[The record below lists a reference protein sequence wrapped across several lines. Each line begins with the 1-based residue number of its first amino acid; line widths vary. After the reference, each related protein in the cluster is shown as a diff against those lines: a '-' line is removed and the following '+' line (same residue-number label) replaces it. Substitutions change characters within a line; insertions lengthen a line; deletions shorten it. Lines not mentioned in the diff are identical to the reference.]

1 MEYMN
6 QNRLKKLIIKTV
18 SKHTRTDVNE
28 SEPGTG
34 IDDSIGV
41 DAAALYRILVDID
54 AQLELGS
61 SDGDWSFDGS
71 IQGLVDYYD
80 RVLKNRD

>member
-1 MEYMN
+1 MAE
-6 QNRLKKLIIKTV
+6 L
-18 SKHTRTDVNE
+18 
-28 SEPGTG
+28 EPDTG
-34 IDDSIGV
+34 LDDNIGV
-41 DAAALYRILVDID
+41 DAAAFYRILVDID

-61 SDGDWSFDGS
+61 SDGDWSFEEGS

>member
-1 MEYMN
+1 MN

-18 SKHTRTDVNE
+18 SRHARTDVAE
-28 SEPGTG
+28 LEPDTG
-34 IDDSIGV
+34 IDDNIGV

-61 SDGDWSFDGS
+61 SDGDWSFEEGS